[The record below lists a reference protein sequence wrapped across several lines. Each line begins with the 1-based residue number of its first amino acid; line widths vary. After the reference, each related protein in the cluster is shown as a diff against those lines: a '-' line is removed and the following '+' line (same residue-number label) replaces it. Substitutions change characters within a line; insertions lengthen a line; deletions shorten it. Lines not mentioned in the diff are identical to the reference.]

1 MRAMESGTVILEMKD
16 GGAIGPEDVL
26 ELLRWGWFC
35 WGALEKIWSGEVA
48 KVLLAR
54 RFRN

>member
-35 WGALEKIWSGEVA
+35 WGALDKIWSGEVA
-48 KVLLAR
+48 KGLLAR

>member
-48 KVLLAR
+48 KGLLAR